1 MKLWEYRA
9 IDAQLNTKTGF
20 LPSATFLQLAVELRQ
35 KGLQVLDAKEVHQDH
50 VLATRRLAAM
60 KRRVNPAMSRP
71 SRQPSNTSSIWQKI
85 TRFMWW

>member
-9 IDAQLNTKTGF
+9 IDAQLNTITGV
-20 LPSATFLQLAVELRQ
+20 LPSVTFLHLAVELRQ

-60 KRRVNPAMSRP
+60 KRRVNPAMTNR
-71 SRQPSNTSSIWQKI
+71 SRQPSNTSSVWQKI
-85 TRFMWW
+85 NRLMRW